1 MEKLEKTMAI
11 HPAIHLPIIQ
21 WLKRK
26 KKEANTF
33 TVC

>member
-11 HPAIHLPIIQ
+11 HPATHLPIIQ